1 MPRILWRARGEGEL
15 PEKTVQRHPCIPTPP
30 STSRL
35 RFQSLPRRPPSAHA
49 LTGAAKPSL
58 WFATSML
65 PSPLGVNRVPPPRPP
80 SLSTFPR
87 LHFTLSDTFH
97 SPQCA
102 PPAPPPLT
110 APSPPRAASI
120 VAPLPPRPTFLMATP
135 QALPG
140 LLSAPSAP
148 AFSAVSWYRW
158 GRCTARDGGSKLSGE
173 EAGEGWHHHRLLGE
187 TSSLFTRLGT

>member
-1 MPRILWRARGEGEL
+1 MHPNAAVDVPLALPKPSPTTAISPRPNRCSKALPLVRNLHAPLSPWRQSRSSTAAAL
-15 PEKTVQRHPCIPTPP
+15 PLHISPTPLHP
-30 STSRL
+30 QRYFSFSPMR
-35 RFQSLPRRPPSAHA
+35 SA
-49 LTGAAKPSL
+49 
-58 WFATSML
+58 
-65 PSPLGVNRVPPPRPP
+65 
-80 SLSTFPR
+80 
-87 LHFTLSDTFH
+87 
-97 SPQCA
+97 C
-102 PPAPPPLT
+102 PPPLT